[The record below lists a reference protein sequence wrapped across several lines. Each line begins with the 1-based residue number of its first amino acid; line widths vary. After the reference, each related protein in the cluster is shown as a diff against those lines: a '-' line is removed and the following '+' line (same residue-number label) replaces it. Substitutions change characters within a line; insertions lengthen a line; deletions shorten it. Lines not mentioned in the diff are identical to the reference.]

1 MKQIIHTG
9 TKVVT
14 RYEVWCN
21 LCDYVA
27 ECSTREDAA
36 RLGGRH
42 YKCHRALGDVE

>member
-14 RYEVWCN
+14 RYEVWCD

-27 ECSTREDAA
+27 ECSTRKT
-36 RLGGRH
+36 LPGWVGRH